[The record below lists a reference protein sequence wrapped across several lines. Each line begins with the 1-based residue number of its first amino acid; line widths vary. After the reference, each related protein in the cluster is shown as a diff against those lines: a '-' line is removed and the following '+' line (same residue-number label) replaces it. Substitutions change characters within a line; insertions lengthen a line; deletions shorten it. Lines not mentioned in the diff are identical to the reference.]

1 MSKFKLKYLST
12 DSPVWGFAWTKKYEV
27 SHETMGV
34 LFYISTSLGRCCGFN
49 MMEGVRQELWDILW
63 DDTAFPHK
71 ELKQFLQVFKK
82 DRYDNAWN
90 DLGIPVDHA
99 PIFKIGELFWTQN
112 TNYIPNIAEEF
123 VPMFEWQSASEPRH
137 TTTMF
142 KYSFGD

>member
-1 MSKFKLKYLST
+1 MSKFKLKHLHT
-12 DSPVWGFAWTKKYEV
+12 DPVEANVSWVKKYEV
-27 SHETMGV
+27 IHETMGV
-34 LFYISTSLGRCCGFN
+34 LFYISTSLGRCCAFN
-49 MMEGVRQELWDILW
+49 MMERVRQELWDIQW

-82 DRYDNAWN
+82 DRYDEAWN
-90 DLGIPVDHA
+90 DLGISADSA
-99 PIFKIGELFWTQN
+99 PIFPIGELFWTQN

>member
-1 MSKFKLKYLST
+1 MSKFKLKYLHT
-12 DSPVWGFAWTKKYEV
+12 DSPVGGYSWAKKYEV
-27 SHETMGV
+27 SHETRGV
-34 LFYISTSLGRCCGFN
+34 LFYISTSLGRCCAFN
-49 MMEGVRQELWDILW
+49 MMEGVRLELWDKQW
-63 DDTAFPHK
+63 YDTAFPHK

-90 DLGIPVDHA
+90 DLGIPVDHT